1 MHCVLSLF
9 CDGRVVEIFIL
20 RLVHLESGIFMMV
33 SCVFFFRLGLLI
45 IVGMASLW
53 LFLMESLLSA
63 NICRWDLVKSGP
75 IGVIEFGVMNGCRE
89 VFVVIP
95 WGSGPGIDVRL
106 FLKSLD
112 GKRGLGNCING
123 GRLKNIRLP

>member
-1 MHCVLSLF
+1 
-9 CDGRVVEIFIL
+9 
-20 RLVHLESGIFMMV
+20 
-33 SCVFFFRLGLLI
+33 
-45 IVGMASLW
+45 MAYLW

-63 NICRWDLVKSGP
+63 NICRCDLVKSGP

-106 FLKSLD
+106 LFKFFD
-112 GKRGLGNCING
+112 GKGCFRDCVDG
-123 GRLKNIRLP
+123 G